1 MYIKESKEILKLS
14 EFKVI
19 VVMNEAMLK
28 LLKDKNKDYSVNLKI
43 RKGLEDELLFFK
55 INKKEAVEILKNVGV
70 KQENIEN
77 VYKKLISPNEFYTL
91 LNRGKID
98 INDTNLIIKYDTYNS
113 EDLFKKKN

>member
-1 MYIKESKEILKLS
+1 MS

-28 LLKDKNKDYSVNLKI
+28 LLKDKNKDYNVNLKI
-43 RKGLEDELLFFK
+43 RKKLEDEALFFK
-55 INKKEAVEILKNVGV
+55 INRVEAIEILKNVGV

-77 VYKKLISPNEFYTL
+77 VYKKLISPNQFYTL

-98 INDTNLIIKYDTYNS
+98 INDTKLIIKYDTYNS
-113 EDLFKKKN
+113 ADLFKKKD

>member
-1 MYIKESKEILKLS
+1 MS

-28 LLKDKNKDYSVNLKI
+28 LLKDKNKDYNVNLKI
-43 RKGLEDELLFFK
+43 RKKLEDEALFFK
-55 INKKEAVEILKNVGV
+55 INRIEAIEILKNIGV

-98 INDTNLIIKYDTYNS
+98 INDTKLIIKYDTYNS
-113 EDLFKKKN
+113 ADLFKKKD